1 MPNSRD
7 PNKSMIGL
15 WLDNDIKKEIKSYAD
30 EENRNLSNMI
40 ETVIKRWLKDKRRG
54 ATLPDQW

>member
-1 MPNSRD
+1 
-7 PNKSMIGL
+7 MIGL
-15 WLDNDIKKEIKSYAD
+15 WLDNDIKREIKCYAD